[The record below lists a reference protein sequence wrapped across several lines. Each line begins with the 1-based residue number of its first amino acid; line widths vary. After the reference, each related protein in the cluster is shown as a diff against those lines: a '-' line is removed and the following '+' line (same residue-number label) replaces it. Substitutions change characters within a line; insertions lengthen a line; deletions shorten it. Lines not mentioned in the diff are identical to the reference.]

1 MPIFKILK
9 RKWAAVVFKLSLV
22 KAKEEERRENEILLT
37 AHARTAQAK
46 SSFSQVKPDS
56 HQN

>member
-1 MPIFKILK
+1 M
-9 RKWAAVVFKLSLV
+9 AFKLSLV
-22 KAKEEERRENEILLT
+22 KAKEEKRRENEILLT
-37 AHARTAQAK
+37 TYARTAQFK

>member
-1 MPIFKILK
+1 M
-9 RKWAAVVFKLSLV
+9 VFKLSLV

-46 SSFSQVKPDS
+46 SSLSQVKPDS

>member
-9 RKWAAVVFKLSLV
+9 RKWAAVVFKLFLL
-22 KAKEEERRENEILLT
+22 KAKEEERRENEIFL
-37 AHARTAQAK
+37 TAQAK